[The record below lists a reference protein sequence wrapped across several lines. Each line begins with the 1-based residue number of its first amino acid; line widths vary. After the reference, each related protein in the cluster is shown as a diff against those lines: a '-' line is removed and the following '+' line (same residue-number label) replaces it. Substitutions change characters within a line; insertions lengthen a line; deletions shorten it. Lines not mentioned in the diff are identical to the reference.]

1 MEARLHELIA
11 LAALAA
17 LGCGL
22 ALEVGDLFFGAIFGA
37 AGAVATTEAI
47 RRSPCF

>member
-22 ALEVGDLFFGAIFGA
+22 ALEVGDFGAIFGA